1 MENTSTNSP
10 HTPAERWQKELV
22 VLSSIIRKM
31 PLEKTIKWGSEVF
44 TWNGK
49 NVVSYG
55 GFKNYFALWFYNGV
69 FLSDP
74 NKVLINAQEGVTR
87 SLRQWRFQSLEELDE
102 VSISEYILE
111 AIEVEKKGLKHKPER
126 FKPLPMPQMLAEA
139 LSNDPG
145 LQEAYGKLSPG
156 KQKEYIQYLNEARQ
170 ETTKLKRL
178 EKIVPMIAAGFGLND
193 RYKKS

>member
-126 FKPLPMPQMLAEA
+126 FKPLPMPQMLTEA

-170 ETTKLKRL
+170 ETTKFKRL

>member
-1 MENTSTNSP
+1 MENTSSNRPETSS
-10 HTPAERWQKELV
+10 ERWHKGLC
-22 VLSSIIRKM
+22 VLSSIIGKM

-74 NKVLINAQEGVTR
+74 CKVLINAQEGVTK
-87 SLRQWRFQSLEELDE
+87 SLRQWRFHSPEELDE
-102 VSISEYILE
+102 ATISEYILE
-111 AIEVEKKGLKHKPER
+111 AIEVEKKGLKHKPAR
-126 FKPLPMPQMLAEA
+126 FKPVSMPQMLTDAI
-139 LSNDPG
+139 SNDPN

-156 KQKEYIQYLNEARQ
+156 KQKEYIVYLNEARL
-170 ETTKLKRL
+170 EATKLKRL
-178 EKIVPMIAAGFGLND
+178 EKIVPMIASGIGLND
-193 RYKKS
+193 KYKKL

>member
-170 ETTKLKRL
+170 ETTKHKRL
-178 EKIVPMIAAGFGLND
+178 EKIVPMIAAGMGLND